1 MPLVLV
7 TGLSGSGKSAVYRRL
22 VERGIEAYGF
32 DEHGFGEWF
41 SRTSRK
47 ATPFP
52 VDRTDGDTAELE
64 FRVHRDRIERLAADV
79 RASGRTVY
87 LCGGAGHELHFWE
100 LLDLVVYLDV
110 DGDTLRR
117 RLTSRTDNGYG
128 KTADELDGILS
139 ANETWAAM
147 YADRGAVVVD
157 AARPLEQVVDDV
169 IRLTPAAPT

>member
-1 MPLVLV
+1 
-7 TGLSGSGKSAVYRRL
+7 
-22 VERGIEAYGF
+22 
-32 DEHGFGEWF
+32 
-41 SRTSRK
+41 
-47 ATPFP
+47 
-52 VDRTDGDTAELE
+52 
-64 FRVHRDRIERLAADV
+64 
-79 RASGRTVY
+79 
-87 LCGGAGHELHFWE
+87 
-100 LLDLVVYLDV
+100 
-110 DGDTLRR
+110 LRR